1 MAVVELI
8 DEVED
13 YQRETAVQGREREW
27 RVRDPEMLFTW
38 QVGAAVSKFTLQGD
52 PHGTLVLNGT

>member
-8 DEVED
+8 DDVED
-13 YQRETAVQGREREW
+13 YQKRDSSSGEREW

-52 PHGTLVLNGT
+52 THGTLVLNGT